1 MEEKKSKT
9 GIIIGVIVLILVL
22 GVGGYFLF
30 FNKPKK
36 DNTTPPPADTPA
48 KEVKEPEKY
57 SNKVLMECPLKAKA
71 SQEIECSIKMQYL
84 ENYKVL
90 SINANYSLSD
100 GIKYVSFDSNCKKC
114 DIDVHTENGFAIG
127 NVDGLDNDW
136 VVGKVKFSIPS
147 TVTSGKEYKIGLKN
161 IEYST
166 NDYKM
171 ISISGVT
178 TQITIE

>member
-1 MEEKKSKT
+1 MEEKKSKI

-84 ENYKVL
+84 
-90 SINANYSLSD
+90 
-100 GIKYVSFDSNCKKC
+100 IK
-114 DIDVHTENGFAIG
+114 
-127 NVDGLDNDW
+127 LDNKFILYI
-136 VVGKVKFSIPS
+136 VVRLDYLIK
-147 TVTSGKEYKIGLKN
+147 KI
-161 IEYST
+161 
-166 NDYKM
+166 
-171 ISISGVT
+171 
-178 TQITIE
+178 